1 METYNGIKYDGLNF
15 STMEVNRN
23 FKIKV
28 SGESNGQKVH
38 KLVGVYGLLELIGTD
53 LTNTFIEKAFN
64 KGLDKVEC
72 KLRRGLKVTFYTV

>member
-1 METYNGIKYDGLNF
+1 MPTYNGIKYDGLNF

-53 LTNTFIEKAFN
+53 LTN
-64 KGLDKVEC
+64 
-72 KLRRGLKVTFYTV
+72 